1 MASTLDFIRH
11 HLFDDSP
18 SSLLSDAF
26 FDNSG
31 IRINLRT
38 PELILCDQSH
48 LLPTST
54 DSNSSETQF
63 PQASSSDDGESVSS
77 DSKLQFTN
85 YLRPI
90 KNETDHFEFEANPET
105 INPTTSSR
113 LIDRRPLLNISI
125 PRAADKTH
133 GSGIARVGS
142 EPKPDSGDK
151 RNYRGVRQR
160 PWGKFA
166 AEIRDPTRKGS
177 RVWLGTYETAVEA
190 ARAYDRAAFEM
201 RGRKAILN
209 FPHEI
214 GKTTGASE
222 PSEETRRKRRREG
235 GGEEERESGGMKRER
250 AAESES
256 TTESGFAVCPLTPS
270 NWTAVWDTADVKG
283 IFEVPPLSPY
293 PSVVV
298 I

>member
-18 SSLLSDAF
+18 SSLLLSAAF

-31 IRINLRT
+31 IRISLRA
-38 PELILCDQSH
+38 PELIPYDQSH
-48 LLPTST
+48 LPPTST
-54 DSNSSETQF
+54 DSNSSETKF

-77 DSKLQFTN
+77 NSKLQFTN
-85 YLRPI
+85 CLRPI

-105 INPTTSSR
+105 INPTMSSR

-125 PRAADKTH
+125 PRADNTH
-133 GSGIARVGS
+133 GSGIGRVGS
-142 EPKPDSGDK
+142 EPKPDSGDN
-151 RNYRGVRQR
+151 RHYRGVRQR

-214 GKTTGASE
+214 GRTTAASE
-222 PSEETRRKRRREG
+222 PSVETRRKRGRDG
-235 GGEEERESGGMKRER
+235 GGEESGGMKRER

-256 TTESGFAVCPLTPS
+256 MTEGGFAVCPLTPS

>member
-1 MASTLDFIRH
+1 M
-11 HLFDDSP
+11 
-18 SSLLSDAF
+18 
-26 FDNSG
+26 
-31 IRINLRT
+31 
-38 PELILCDQSH
+38 
-48 LLPTST
+48 
-54 DSNSSETQF
+54 
-63 PQASSSDDGESVSS
+63 
-77 DSKLQFTN
+77 
-85 YLRPI
+85 
-90 KNETDHFEFEANPET
+90 
-105 INPTTSSR
+105 NPTTSSR

-125 PRAADKTH
+125 PRADNTH
-133 GSGIARVGS
+133 GSGIGRVGS
-142 EPKPDSGDK
+142 EQKQDSGDK
-151 RNYRGVRQR
+151 RHYRGVRQR

-177 RVWLGTYETAVEA
+177 RVWLGTYETDVEA

-214 GKTTGASE
+214 GKTTAASE
-222 PSEETRRKRRREG
+222 PSVGTRRKRRREG
-235 GGEEERESGGMKRER
+235 GGEERESGGMKRER

-293 PSVVV
+293 PSVVA

>member
-18 SSLLSDAF
+18 SGLLLSAAF
-26 FDNSG
+26 FDDSG
-31 IRINLRT
+31 VRMSLRA
-38 PELILCDQSH
+38 PELIPYDQSH
-48 LLPTST
+48 LPPTST

-85 YLRPI
+85 YLKPI
-90 KNETDHFEFEANPET
+90 KKETDHFEFEANPQT
-105 INPTTSSR
+105 MNPTTASR

-125 PRAADKTH
+125 PRADNTH
-133 GSGIARVGS
+133 RVGS
-142 EPKPDSGDK
+142 RPKPDSGDK
-151 RNYRGVRQR
+151 RHYRGVRQR

-190 ARAYDRAAFEM
+190 ARAYDRAAFKM

-214 GKTTGASE
+214 GKTTACE
-222 PSEETRRKRRREG
+222 PSPETRRKRGREG
-235 GGEEERESGGMKRER
+235 GGEERESGGMKRER